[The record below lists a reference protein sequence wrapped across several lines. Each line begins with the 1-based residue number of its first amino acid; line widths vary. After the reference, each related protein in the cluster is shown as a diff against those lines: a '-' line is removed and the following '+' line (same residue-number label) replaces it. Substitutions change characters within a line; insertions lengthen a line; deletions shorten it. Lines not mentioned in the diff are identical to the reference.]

1 MLININEKKNLNVPD
16 NLNIIQACSL
26 FDIYIPR
33 FCYHE
38 KLSIAGN
45 CRMCLVEV
53 KGVLKPVASCAM
65 PINKDMQIYTD
76 SKLVKKAREGILEF
90 ILLNHPLDCPICDQ
104 GGECDLQ
111 DQSLLYG
118 NDKGRFYDFKRAVK
132 DKDCGPLIKTIM
144 TRCIQCT
151 RCVRFMREVAGLNF
165 LGVIGRGNSMEISNF
180 LEKSLF
186 SELSGNVIDVC
197 PVGALTSKPYSF
209 VARPWEL
216 SSFNTIDLHDIMHVN
231 IRIDIRDTKILRIL
245 PRLNSK
251 LNENWIS
258 DVTRFSYDGLFLNR
272 LTSPSVLNDSNKLTA
287 CSWLSILFKFKNL
300 NLKRINF
307 VLGNFLDA
315 ETNAII
321 KFICNKHGD
330 FSVLNLNQ
338 NYSNNDLRF
347 NFFFD
352 YKIFNNLNSF
362 NSIFLFNTNLRL
374 ENPLLNLR
382 LKKLVDKNLIKVFS
396 FGSSFGY
403 NFLSYN
409 QGNSLK
415 SFLKFIE
422 GKNILNNFFVKSKK
436 NLFVFNWNFFNKL
449 KNNFDF
455 FFFKMGNLSFLGDN
469 IHFAVLNSD
478 TTSLLSKDFNLFNS
492 TNFFDDDSFRNLN
505 CYSYKKS
512 LFYLLNVDNF
522 NFFSKNYDNFLKKD
536 QIIFQNMYDAPK
548 SLKDKVN
555 FFLPAANFVEKNAT
569 YINFFGMIQKVK
581 FIIFPFKNVRSDFK
595 ILYILFKNLFFD
607 LDKKNSKTFNL
618 QKFFMRYNF
627 LNFELFFPFIKLKF
641 SQIFSFNNTIQINN
655 LTNIYKGNSISKRS
669 RILNICYRDVKKIYS
684 NFF

>member
-1 MLININEKKNLNVPD
+1 MLININEKKNLSVPD
-16 NLNIIQACSL
+16 NINILQACSL
-26 FDIYIPR
+26 YNIYIPR

-53 KGVLKPVASCAM
+53 KGVLKPIASCAM
-65 PINKDMQIYTD
+65 PINKDMQIFTE

-111 DQSLLYG
+111 DQSLIYG
-118 NDKGRFYDFKRAVK
+118 NDKGRFYDLKRAVK

-151 RCVRFMREVAGLNF
+151 RCVRFMREISGLNY

-180 LEKSLF
+180 LQKSLF

-216 SSFNTIDLHDIMHVN
+216 SSFNTIDLNDIMHVN
-231 IRIDIRDTKILRIL
+231 IRVDVRDTKILRVL

-258 DVTRFSYDGLFLNR
+258 DATRFSYDGFFINR
-272 LTSPSVLNDSNKLTA
+272 ISSPFIFNNEQKLVS
-287 CSWLSILFKFKNL
+287 CSWLNILYNFKK
-300 NLKRINF
+300 LKINRINF
-307 VLGNFLDA
+307 VLGDFIDA
-315 ETNAII
+315 ETNALI
-321 KFICNKHGD
+321 KLICNKHGN

-338 NYSNNDLRF
+338 NNCDNDFRF
-347 NFFFD
+347 NYFFD
-352 YKIFNNLNSF
+352 HNIFNNLKDF

-403 NFLSYN
+403 NFLNYN
-409 QGNSLK
+409 FGNSIK
-415 SFLKFIE
+415 NFLNFIE
-422 GKNILNNFFVKSKK
+422 GKNILNNSFSKTEK
-436 NLFVFNWNFFNKL
+436 TLFVFNWNFFNKV

-455 FFFKMGNLSFLGDN
+455 YNFKNNNLKFLSN
-469 IHFAVLNSD
+469 KLKFTVLTRDS
-478 TTSLLSKDFNLFNS
+478 TSLLSFDFNLTKTINS
-492 TNFFDDDSFRNLN
+492 FDDFSFSDKRFLLN
-505 CYSYKKS
+505 DS
-512 LFYLLNVDNF
+512 LFYLLNAESY
-522 NFFSKNYDNFLKKD
+522 NFFLKNYDFFDKKKV
-536 QIIFQNMYDAPK
+536 ILQNMYNPGQKIINKAD
-548 SLKDKVN
+548 
-555 FFLPAANFVEKNAT
+555 FILPSAHFIEKNAT
-569 YINFFGMIQKVK
+569 YINFFGLIQKVK
-581 FIIFPFKNVRSDFK
+581 FILFPFKNVRSDFK
-595 ILYILFKNLFFD
+595 IIYILFKSLFFSFD
-607 LDKKNSKTFNL
+607 LYKKFNL
-618 QKFFMRYNF
+618 NFFFNKYNF
-627 LNFELFFPFIKLKF
+627 LFFNLFIPTFF
-641 SQIFSFNNTIQINN
+641 SITKSKIFSFSN
-655 LTNIYKGNSISKRS
+655 
-669 RILNICYRDVKKIYS
+669 ILNKNYVTNFYRLNSVLRRSQILFNCYKDVKKIYS
-684 NFF
+684 NFS

>member
-1 MLININEKKNLNVPD
+1 MVININDKRNLDVPD
-16 NLNIIQACSL
+16 NINILQACSL
-26 FDIYIPR
+26 FNIYIPR
-33 FCYHE
+33 FCYHD

-65 PINKDMQIYTD
+65 PISKDMQIFTE

-151 RCVRFMREVAGLNF
+151 RCVRFMREISGLNF

-186 SELSGNVIDVC
+186 SEISGNVIDIC

-216 SSFNTIDLHDIMHVN
+216 SSFNTIDLNDIMHVN
-231 IRIDIRDTKILRIL
+231 IRVDVRDTKILRIL

-258 DVTRFSYDGLFLNR
+258 DATRFSYDGFFLNR
-272 LTSPSVLNDSNKLTA
+272 LTSPYMLDTSDSITI
-287 CSWLSILFKFKNL
+287 CSWLNILFEFKKL
-300 NLKRINF
+300 QYKKVNF
-307 VLGNFLDA
+307 VLGNFVDA
-315 ETNAII
+315 ETSLLV
-321 KFICNKHGD
+321 KYICNKSGN
-330 FSVLNLNQ
+330 FSILNLSQ
-338 NYSNNDLRF
+338 KLIINDFRL

-352 YKIFNNLNSF
+352 RKFFDELNTF

-403 NFLSYN
+403 NFLNYN
-409 QGNSLK
+409 NGSSIK
-415 SFLKFIE
+415 HFLNFIE
-422 GKNILNNFFVKSKK
+422 GKSILNALLIKFNK
-436 NLFVFNWNFFNKL
+436 NLFIFNWNFFNKL

-455 FFFKMGNLSFLGDN
+455 LLYKLKNLYFINDKL
-469 IHFAVLNSD
+469 HYTVLTHDS
-478 TTSLLSKDFNLFNS
+478 TSLLVNDFNLCNS
-492 TNFFDDDSFRNLN
+492 TNLFDDESFKCFDNSFLKDNL
-505 CYSYKKS
+505 
-512 LFYLLNVDNF
+512 FFLLNADNF
-522 NFFSKNYDNFLKKD
+522 NFFYKNNDFLKNNNV
-536 QIIFQNMYDAPK
+536 IFQGMYNANNRIK
-548 SLKDKVN
+548 NVIN
-555 FFLPAANFVEKNAT
+555 FFLPSSHFVEKNAT
-569 YINFFGMIQKVK
+569 YINFFGFIQKVK
-581 FIIFPFKNVRSDFK
+581 FILFPYKNVRSDFK
-595 ILYILFKNLFFD
+595 ILYILFKD
-607 LDKKNSKTFNL
+607 LLGATSTLTKFNL
-618 QKFFMRYNF
+618 QKSFIKYNF
-627 LNFELFFPFIKLKF
+627 LNFELFMPKF
-641 SQIFSFNNTIQINN
+641 LSYNFSNFFYFNNTLNVNTI
-655 LTNIYKGNSISKRS
+655 TNFYKTNSILRRS
-669 RILNICYRDVKKIYS
+669 QILNICYRDVKKVYS

>member
-1 MLININEKKNLNVPD
+1 MLISINEKKNLNVSE
-16 NLNIIQACSL
+16 NLNILQACAL
-26 FDIYIPR
+26 FNIYIPR

-53 KGVLKPVASCAM
+53 KGVLKPIASCAM
-65 PINKDMQIYTD
+65 PISKDMQIFTD

-118 NDKGRFYDFKRAVK
+118 NDKGRFYDFKRSVK

-151 RCVRFMREVAGLNF
+151 RCVRFMREISGLNF

-180 LEKSLF
+180 LGKSLF

-216 SSFNTIDLHDIMHVN
+216 SSFNTIDLNDIMHVN
-231 IRIDIRDTKILRIL
+231 IRVDVRDTKILRIL

-258 DVTRFSYDGLFLNR
+258 DITRFSYDGFFLNR
-272 LTSPSVLNDSNKLTA
+272 LTSPYGLNNEKKIVV
-287 CSWLSILFKFKNL
+287 CSWLNILFK
-300 NLKRINF
+300 LKKIQYNKINF
-307 VLGNFLDA
+307 IFGNFLDA
-315 ETNAII
+315 ETNAVV
-321 KFICNKHGD
+321 KYICTKYGN
-330 FSVLNLNQ
+330 FSFLNLKQ
-338 NYSNNDLRF
+338 KSILNDFRF
-347 NFFFD
+347 NYFFNYKNFD
-352 YKIFNNLNSF
+352 NLNLF
-362 NSIFLFNTNLRL
+362 NSVFLFNTNLRL

-382 LKKLVDKNLIKVFS
+382 LKKLVDKNLIKIFS

-403 NFLSYN
+403 NFFVYN

-415 SFLKFIE
+415 IFLNFIA
-422 GKNILNNFFVKSKK
+422 GKSILNNFFIKSNK
-436 NLFVFNWNFFNKL
+436 NLFIFNWSFFNKA

-455 FFFKMGNLSFLGDN
+455 FFFKNNNLTFLKNN
-469 IHFAVLNSD
+469 IEFSVLSNDS
-478 TTSLLSKDFNLFNS
+478 TSLLLYDFNLINS
-492 TNFFDDDSFRNLN
+492 INSFDDVSF
-505 CYSYKKS
+505 KKIKKDPS
-512 LFYLLNVDNF
+512 KKDLFYLLNVENF
-522 NFFSKNYDNFLKKD
+522 NFFFKNYTFFNDNFVF
-536 QIIFQNMYDAPK
+536 FQSQYLANERIK
-548 SLKDKVN
+548 NKIH
-555 FFLPAANFVEKNAT
+555 FFLPSAHFVEKNAT
-569 YINFFGMIQKVK
+569 YVNFFGLIQKVK
-581 FIIFPFKNVRSDFK
+581 FILFPFKNVRSDSK
-595 ILYILFKNLFFD
+595 IIYMLFKDLFNN
-607 LDKKNSKTFNL
+607 KKVNNKNNFNL
-618 QKFFMRYNF
+618 QFFFSKYNF
-627 LNFELFFPFIKLKF
+627 SNFNLFLPSINFKF
-641 SQIFSFNNTIQINN
+641 SNFFSFNNTFNISFT
-655 LTNIYKGNSISKRS
+655 TNVYRSNSLSKRS
-669 RILNICYRDVKKIYS
+669 QILNICYKDVKKIYS

>member
-1 MLININEKKNLNVPD
+1 MLININEKKNLEVPD
-16 NLNIIQACSL
+16 NISILQACSL
-26 FDIYIPR
+26 FNIYVPR

-65 PINKDMQIYTD
+65 PIGKDMQIFTE

-118 NDKGRFYDFKRAVK
+118 NDKGRFYDLKRAVK

-151 RCVRFMREVAGLNF
+151 RCVRFMREIAGINF

-180 LEKSLF
+180 LQKSLF

-216 SSFNTIDLHDIMHVN
+216 SSFNTIDLNDIMHVN
-231 IRIDIRDTKILRIL
+231 IRIDVRDTKILRVL

-251 LNENWIS
+251 LNENWVS
-258 DVTRFSYDGLFLNR
+258 DATRFSYDGFFYDR
-272 LTSPSVLNDSNKLTA
+272 LISPCMRDSSGKINI
-287 CSWLSILFKFKNL
+287 CSWLNILFKIKSINY
-300 NLKRINF
+300 KKINF

-315 ETNAII
+315 ETSLLI
-321 KFICNKHGD
+321 KFICNKKGS
-330 FSVLNLNQ
+330 FSILNLGHQ
-338 NYSNNDLRF
+338 NKKSNDFRFNYFFNREVFNDLNTF
-347 NFFFD
+347 NT
-352 YKIFNNLNSF
+352 L
-362 NSIFLFNTNLRL
+362 FLFNTNLRL

-382 LKKLVDKNLIKVFS
+382 IKKLVDKNLIKIFS

-403 NFLSYN
+403 NYSTYN
-409 QGNSLK
+409 QGNSTK
-415 SFLKFIE
+415 NFLNFIE
-422 GKNILNNFFVKSKK
+422 GKSLLTTLLLKSNK
-436 NLFVFNWNFFNKL
+436 NLFIFNWTFFNKL

-455 FFFKMGNLSFLGDN
+455 FIFRNKKLPFLAPDKIFFTVLSYD
-469 IHFAVLNSD
+469 S
-478 TTSLLSKDFNLFNS
+478 TSLIINDFNLDNS
-492 TNFFDDDSFRNLN
+492 VNFFNDE
-505 CYSYKKS
+505 SYKNNYNFTDD
-512 LFYLLNVDNF
+512 LFYLLNADNF
-522 NFFSKNYDNFLKKD
+522 NFFHKNYSFLD
-536 QIIFQNMYDAPK
+536 K
-548 SLKDKVN
+548 SIVVSQSIYNAHETLKRKIN
-555 FFLPAANFVEKNAT
+555 FFLPSAHFVEKNAT
-569 YINFFGMIQKVK
+569 FVNFFGLIQKVK
-581 FIIFPFKNVRSDFK
+581 FILFPFKNVRSDFR
-595 ILYILFKNLFFD
+595 ILYILFKGLFTDVVSFKD
-607 LDKKNSKTFNL
+607 INSN
-618 QKFFMRYNF
+618 FFFSKYNF
-627 LNFELFFPFIKLKF
+627 SKFDLFFPKI
-641 SQIFSFNNTIQINN
+641 SFFGFPNFFLFTNTIQCNVV
-655 LTNIYKGNSISKRS
+655 TNFNKTNSILRKSQ
-669 RILNICYRDVKKIYS
+669 ILGICYKDIKKTYS

>member
-1 MLININEKKNLNVPD
+1 MLININEKKNLSVPD
-16 NLNIIQACSL
+16 NINILQACSL
-26 FDIYIPR
+26 YNIYIPR

-53 KGVLKPVASCAM
+53 KGVLKPIASCAM
-65 PINKDMQIYTD
+65 PINKDMQIFTE

-111 DQSLLYG
+111 DQSLIYG
-118 NDKGRFYDFKRAVK
+118 NDKGRFYDLKRAVK

-151 RCVRFMREVAGLNF
+151 RCVRFMREISGLNY

-180 LEKSLF
+180 LQKSLF

-216 SSFNTIDLHDIMHVN
+216 SSFNTIDLNDIMHVN
-231 IRIDIRDTKILRIL
+231 IRVDVRDTKILRVL

-258 DVTRFSYDGLFLNR
+258 DATRFSYDGFFINR
-272 LTSPSVLNDSNKLTA
+272 ISSPFIFNNEQKLVS
-287 CSWLSILFKFKNL
+287 CSWLNILYNFKK
-300 NLKRINF
+300 LKINRINF
-307 VLGNFLDA
+307 VLGDFIDA
-315 ETNAII
+315 ETNALI
-321 KFICNKHGD
+321 KLICNKHGN

-338 NYSNNDLRF
+338 NNCDNDFRF
-347 NFFFD
+347 NYFFD
-352 YKIFNNLNSF
+352 HNIFNNLKDF

-403 NFLSYN
+403 NFLNYN
-409 QGNSLK
+409 FGNSIK
-415 SFLKFIE
+415 NFLNFIE
-422 GKNILNNFFVKSKK
+422 GKNILNNSFSKTEK
-436 NLFVFNWNFFNKL
+436 TLFVFNWNFFNKV

-455 FFFKMGNLSFLGDN
+455 YNFKNNNLKFLSN
-469 IHFAVLNSD
+469 KLKFTVLTRDS
-478 TTSLLSKDFNLFNS
+478 TSLLSFDFNLTKTINS
-492 TNFFDDDSFRNLN
+492 FDDFSFSDKRFLLN
-505 CYSYKKS
+505 DS
-512 LFYLLNVDNF
+512 LFYLLNAESY
-522 NFFSKNYDNFLKKD
+522 NFFLKNYDFFDKKKV
-536 QIIFQNMYDAPK
+536 ILQNMYNPGQKIINKAD
-548 SLKDKVN
+548 
-555 FFLPAANFVEKNAT
+555 FILPSAHFIEKNAT
-569 YINFFGMIQKVK
+569 YINFFGLIQKVK
-581 FIIFPFKNVRSDFK
+581 FILFPFKNVRSDFK
-595 ILYILFKNLFFD
+595 IIYILFKSLFFSFD
-607 LDKKNSKTFNL
+607 LYKKFNL
-618 QKFFMRYNF
+618 NFFFNKYNF
-627 LNFELFFPFIKLKF
+627 LFFNLFIPTFF
-641 SQIFSFNNTIQINN
+641 SITKSKIFSFYNILNKNYV
-655 LTNIYKGNSISKRS
+655 TNFYRLNSVLKRS
-669 RILNICYRDVKKIYS
+669 QTLLNCYKDVKKIYS
-684 NFF
+684 NFS

>member
-1 MLININEKKNLNVPD
+1 MLININDKKNLNVPD
-16 NLNIIQACSL
+16 NINILQACAL
-26 FDIYIPR
+26 YNIYVPR

-53 KGVLKPVASCAM
+53 KGVLKPIASCAM
-65 PINKDMQIYTD
+65 PISNAMHVFTD

-118 NDKGRFYDFKRAVK
+118 NDKGRFYDFKRSVK

-151 RCVRFMREVAGLNF
+151 RCVRFMREIAGLNY

-216 SSFNTIDLHDIMHVN
+216 SSFNTIDLNDIMHVN
-231 IRIDIRDTKILRIL
+231 IRVDIRDTKILRIL

-258 DVTRFSYDGLFLNR
+258 DVTRFSYDGFFLNR
-272 LTSPSVLNDSNKLTA
+272 LVSPYFRSANNKINI
-287 CSWLSILFKFKNL
+287 CSWLQILYNFKKI
-300 NLKRINF
+300 KYDKINF
-307 VLGNFLDA
+307 IFGNFLDA
-315 ETNAII
+315 ETLALA
-321 KFICNKHGD
+321 KFITNKFGD
-330 FSVLNLNQ
+330 FSILNLNKNFYLNDFRL
-338 NYSNNDLRF
+338 NYLF
-347 NFFFD
+347 NYNF
-352 YKIFNNLNSF
+352 FNNLNTF
-362 NSIFLFNTNLRL
+362 DCIFLFNTNLRL

-403 NFLSYN
+403 NFLVYN
-409 QGNSLK
+409 TGNSTK
-415 SFLKFIE
+415 NFLAFLE
-422 GKNILNNFFVKSKK
+422 GKSILNNFFCKSNK
-436 NLFVFNWNFFNKL
+436 NLFVFNLTFFNQLQNRFNFLVFKNYNLNFL
-449 KNNFDF
+449 KNLHFTV
-455 FFFKMGNLSFLGDN
+455 LSY
-469 IHFAVLNSD
+469 D
-478 TTSLLSKDFNLFNS
+478 TSSLLSFDFNLENSINAFDDCSFKLNKVSNS
-492 TNFFDDDSFRNLN
+492 TKN
-505 CYSYKKS
+505 
-512 LFYLLNVDNF
+512 LFYLLNIDSF
-522 NFFSKNYDNFLKKD
+522 NFFLKDLKMFENNFV
-536 QIIFQNMYDAPK
+536 IFQNMYNPK
-548 SLKDKVN
+548 EFLKNKIN
-555 FFLPAANFVEKNAT
+555 FFLPATHFIEKNST
-569 YINFFGMIQKVK
+569 YINFFGLIQKVK
-581 FIIFPFKNVRSDFK
+581 FILFPFKNVRSDSK
-595 ILYILFKNLFFD
+595 ILYILFKNLISNYD
-607 LDKKNSKTFNL
+607 SIKI
-618 QKFFMRYNF
+618 QKMFTKYNF
-627 LNFELFFPFIKLKF
+627 LNFDLFLPNLKF
-641 SQIFSFNNTIQINN
+641 NNKFFFLFNNT
-655 LTNIYKGNSISKRS
+655 LKHVFVTNIYKSNSLTKRS
-669 RILNICYRDVKKIYS
+669 LVLNTCYKDVKKMYS

>member
-16 NLNIIQACSL
+16 NINILQACSL
-26 FDIYIPR
+26 FNIYVPR

-53 KGVLKPVASCAM
+53 KGVVKPIASCAM
-65 PINKDMQIYTD
+65 PISKDMQIFTD

-151 RCVRFMREVAGLNF
+151 RCVRFMREISGLNS

-180 LEKSLF
+180 LGKSLI

-216 SSFNTIDLHDIMHVN
+216 SSFNTIDLTDIMHVN
-231 IRIDIRDTKILRIL
+231 VRIDVRDTKILRIL

-258 DVTRFSYDGLFLNR
+258 DVTRFSYDGFFFNR
-272 LTSPSVLNDSNKLTA
+272 LTSPYILNNEKITI
-287 CSWLSILFKFKNL
+287 CSWLHILFKFKKIQYN
-300 NLKRINF
+300 KINF
-307 VLGNFLDA
+307 VFGNFLDA

-321 KFICNKHGD
+321 KYVCNKHGA
-330 FSVLNLNQ
+330 FSSLNLSQ
-338 NYSNNDLRF
+338 SKIINDFRF
-347 NFFFD
+347 NYFFD
-352 YKIFNNLNSF
+352 YKKFNNLNNF

-374 ENPLLNLR
+374 ENPLFNLR

-403 NFLSYN
+403 NFFVYN

-415 SFLKFIE
+415 NFLNFIE
-422 GKNILNNFFVKSKK
+422 GKSVLNNYFMKSNK
-436 NLFVFNWNFFNKL
+436 NLFIFNWSFFNKI

-455 FFFKMGNLSFLGDN
+455 FFLKNNNLSFLKN
-469 IHFAVLNSD
+469 IEFSVLSNDS
-478 TTSLLSKDFNLFNS
+478 TSLLLYDFNLVNS
-492 TNFFDDDSFRNLN
+492 INSFDDISFKNL
-505 CYSYKKS
+505 KKNS
-512 LFYLLNVDNF
+512 SKKNLLYLLNVENF
-522 NFFSKNYDNFLKKD
+522 NFFFKNFDLLKDNYVV
-536 QIIFQNMYDAPK
+536 FQSIYNAND
-548 SLKDKVN
+548 SLKRKIH
-555 FFLPAANFVEKNAT
+555 FFLPSTHFVEKNAT
-569 YINFFGMIQKVK
+569 YINFFGLIQKVK
-581 FIIFPFKNVRSDFK
+581 FILFPFKNVRSDSK
-595 ILYILFKNLFFD
+595 IIYILFKDLINLNNIN
-607 LDKKNSKTFNL
+607 KNNFNL
-618 QKFFMRYNF
+618 QFFFNKYNF
-627 LNFELFFPFIKLKF
+627 FDFDLFFPNINFKF
-641 SQIFSFNNTIQINN
+641 QTLFSLNNIFNSCFV
-655 LTNIYKGNSISKRS
+655 TNIYRSNSLLKRS
-669 RILNICYRDVKKIYS
+669 HVLNVCYKDIKKIYS

>member
-1 MLININEKKNLNVPD
+1 MIININDKKNLDVPD
-16 NLNIIQACSL
+16 NINILQACSL
-26 FDIYIPR
+26 FNIYVPR
-33 FCYHE
+33 FCYHD

-65 PINKDMQIYTD
+65 PISKDMQIFTE

-151 RCVRFMREVAGLNF
+151 RCVRFMREISGLNF

-186 SELSGNVIDVC
+186 SELSGNVIDIC

-216 SSFNTIDLHDIMHVN
+216 SSFNTIDLNDIMHVN
-231 IRIDIRDTKILRIL
+231 IRVDVRDTKILRIL

-258 DVTRFSYDGLFLNR
+258 DATRFSYDGFFLNR
-272 LTSPSVLNDSNKLTA
+272 LTSPYMLDTFNNITI
-287 CSWLSILFKFKNL
+287 CSWLNILFEFKKL
-300 NLKRINF
+300 QYKKVNF
-307 VLGNFLDA
+307 VLGNFVDA
-315 ETNAII
+315 ETSLLV
-321 KFICNKHGD
+321 KYICNKSGN
-330 FSVLNLNQ
+330 FSILNLSQ
-338 NYSNNDLRF
+338 KLIINDFRL

-352 YKIFNNLNSF
+352 RKFFDELNTF

-403 NFLSYN
+403 NFLNYN
-409 QGNSLK
+409 KGGSIK
-415 SFLKFIE
+415 HFLNFVE
-422 GKNILNNFFVKSKK
+422 GKSILSTLLIKSNK
-436 NLFVFNWNFFNKL
+436 NLFIFNWNFFNKL

-455 FFFKMGNLSFLGDN
+455 LFFKLKNLYFINDKL
-469 IHFAVLNSD
+469 HYTVLTHDS
-478 TTSLLSKDFNLFNS
+478 TSLLVNDFNLCNS
-492 TNFFDDDSFRNLN
+492 TNLFNDESFKCFDDSFLKDNL
-505 CYSYKKS
+505 
-512 LFYLLNVDNF
+512 FFLLNADNF
-522 NFFSKNYDNFLKKD
+522 NFFYKNNDFLKNNNV
-536 QIIFQNMYDAPK
+536 IFQSMYNANNRIK
-548 SLKDKVN
+548 NVIN
-555 FFLPAANFVEKNAT
+555 FFLPSSHFVEKNAT
-569 YINFFGMIQKVK
+569 YVNFFGFIQKVK
-581 FIIFPFKNVRSDFK
+581 FILFPYKSVRSDFK
-595 ILYILFKNLFFD
+595 ILYILFKSL
-607 LDKKNSKTFNL
+607 LVTTSTLTKFNL
-618 QKFFMRYNF
+618 QKNFIKYNF
-627 LNFELFFPFIKLKF
+627 LNFELFMPKF
-641 SQIFSFNNTIQINN
+641 LSYSFSNFFYFNNTLNVNTI
-655 LTNIYKGNSISKRS
+655 TNFYKTNSILRRS
-669 RILNICYRDVKKIYS
+669 QILNICYRDVKKVYS

>member
-1 MLININEKKNLNVPD
+1 MLININEKKNLVVPD
-16 NLNIIQACSL
+16 NINILQACAL
-26 FDIYIPR
+26 YNIYIPR

-53 KGVLKPVASCAM
+53 KGVLKPIASCAM
-65 PINKDMQIYTD
+65 PINKDMQIFTE

-111 DQSLLYG
+111 DQSLIYG
-118 NDKGRFYDFKRAVK
+118 NDKGRFYDLKRAVK

-151 RCVRFMREVAGLNF
+151 RCVRFMREISGLNY

-180 LEKSLF
+180 LQKSLF

-216 SSFNTIDLHDIMHVN
+216 SSFNTIDLNDIIHVN
-231 IRIDIRDTKILRIL
+231 IRVDIRDTKILRVL

-258 DVTRFSYDGLFLNR
+258 DVTRFSYDGFFLNR
-272 LTSPSVLNDSNKLTA
+272 VSSPFVSNNKQKITS
-287 CSWLSILFKFKNL
+287 CSWLNILFNFKK
-300 NLKRINF
+300 LKINKINF
-307 VLGNFLDA
+307 VLGDFIDA

-338 NYSNNDLRF
+338 NSSNLDFRF
-347 NFFFD
+347 NYFFD
-352 YKIFNNLNSF
+352 QNVFNNLKDF

-403 NFLSYN
+403 NFLNYN
-409 QGNSLK
+409 FGNSFK
-415 SFLKFIE
+415 KFLNFIE
-422 GKNILNNFFVKSKK
+422 GKNILNNSFSKTDK
-436 NLFVFNWNFFNKL
+436 ILFIFNWNFFNKI

-455 FFFKMGNLSFLGDN
+455 FNFKHNNLNFLSNKLKFTVMTRD
-469 IHFAVLNSD
+469 S
-478 TTSLLSKDFNLFNS
+478 TSLLSFDFNLIKSVNS
-492 TNFFDDDSFRNLN
+492 FDDF
-505 CYSYKKS
+505 SYINKSNSLKDS
-512 LFYLLNVDNF
+512 LFYFLNAENY
-522 NFFSKNYDNFLKKD
+522 NFFLKNYDFFNKNKLILQSIYNPTQK
-536 QIIFQNMYDAPK
+536 
-548 SLKDKVN
+548 LVN
-555 FFLPAANFVEKNAT
+555 KADFILPSAHFIEKNST
-569 YINFFGMIQKVK
+569 YINFFGLIQKVK
-581 FIIFPFKNVRSDFK
+581 FILFPFKNVRSDFK
-595 ILYILFKNLFFD
+595 ILYILFKSLFGD
-607 LDKKNSKTFNL
+607 LNSYKNFNL
-618 QKFFMRYNF
+618 NFFFSKYNF
-627 LNFELFFPFIKLKF
+627 VFFELFIPSFLIITK
-641 SQIFSFNNTIQINN
+641 SNIFSFSNVLNKNYVTNFYRSN
-655 LTNIYKGNSISKRS
+655 LIIKRS
-669 RILNICYRDVKKIYS
+669 QILLNCYKNVKKIYS
-684 NFF
+684 NFS

>member
-1 MLININEKKNLNVPD
+1 MLININEKKNIVVPD
-16 NLNIIQACSL
+16 NINILQACSL
-26 FDIYIPR
+26 FNIYVPR

-53 KGVLKPVASCAM
+53 KGVLKPIASCAM
-65 PINKDMQIYTD
+65 PISKDMQIFTY

-165 LGVIGRGNSMEISNF
+165 LGVIGRGNAMEISNF

-216 SSFNTIDLHDIMHVN
+216 SSLNTIDLNDIMHVN
-231 IRIDIRDTKILRIL
+231 IRIDVRDTKILRIL

-258 DVTRFSYDGLFLNR
+258 DVTRFSYDGFFINR
-272 LTSPSVLNDSNKLTA
+272 LTSPAVKDNNKIA
-287 CSWLSILFKFKNL
+287 ICSWLNILFKFKKL
-300 NLKRINF
+300 NYNKINF
-307 VLGNFLDA
+307 VFGNFVDA
-315 ETNAII
+315 ETSAIT
-321 KFICNKHGD
+321 KYICNKHGNA
-330 FSVLNLNQ
+330 SITVLNQKKILN
-338 NYSNNDLRF
+338 DFRF

-352 YKIFNNLNSF
+352 NKIFNNLNNF

-396 FGSSFGY
+396 FSSSFGY
-403 NFLSYN
+403 NFFVYN
-409 QGNSLK
+409 QGNSVK
-415 SFLKFIE
+415 NFLNFLE
-422 GKNILNNFFVKSKK
+422 GKSLLNAFFMKSNK
-436 NLFVFNWNFFNKL
+436 NLFIFNWSFFNKL

-455 FFFKMGNLSFLGDN
+455 FFYKNNFLPFLKNN
-469 IHFAVLNSD
+469 INFSVLNNDS
-478 TTSLLSKDFNLFNS
+478 TALLSYDFNLSCSVNS
-492 TNFFDDDSFRNLN
+492 FDDISF
-505 CYSYKKS
+505 KKLHQDFS
-512 LFYLLNVDNF
+512 KKDIFYLLNVENF
-522 NFFSKNYDNFLKKD
+522 NFFFKNYSFLNENH
-536 QIIFQNMYDAPK
+536 IVFQSIYNANDA
-548 SLKDKVN
+548 LKTKVH
-555 FFLPAANFVEKNAT
+555 FFLPSSHFVEKNAT
-569 YINFFGMIQKVK
+569 YVNFFGLIQKVK
-581 FIIFPFKNVRSDFK
+581 FVLFPFKNVRSDFK
-595 ILYILFKNLFFD
+595 IIYILFKTFF
-607 LDKKNSKTFNL
+607 NKTGIFNT
-618 QKFFMRYNF
+618 QFFFNKYHF
-627 LNFELFFPFIKLKF
+627 LNFDIFFPNNNLKF
-641 SQIFSFNNTIQINN
+641 YNFFSFNNTLNN
-655 LTNIYKGNSISKRS
+655 TFVTNIYRSNSLLKRS
-669 RILNICYRDVKKIYS
+669 QILNVCYKEVKKIYS

>member
-1 MLININEKKNLNVPD
+1 MLININEKKNLVVPD
-16 NLNIIQACSL
+16 NLNILQACAL
-26 FDIYIPR
+26 FNIYVPR

-53 KGVLKPVASCAM
+53 KGVIKPIASCAM
-65 PINKDMQIYTD
+65 PISKDMQIFTD
-76 SKLVKKAREGILEF
+76 SKMVKKAREGILEF

-151 RCVRFMREVAGLNF
+151 RCVRFMREISGLNF

-216 SSFNTIDLHDIMHVN
+216 SSFNTIDLNDIMHVN
-231 IRIDIRDTKILRIL
+231 VRIDVRDTKILRVL

-258 DVTRFSYDGLFLNR
+258 DVTRFSYDGFFLNR
-272 LTSPSVLNDSNKLTA
+272 LTTPYILTNEKKIA
-287 CSWLSILFKFKNL
+287 VCSWLNVLFKFKQL
-300 NLKRINF
+300 QYSKINF
-307 VLGNFLDA
+307 ILGNFLDA
-315 ETNAII
+315 ETNAIV
-321 KFICNKHGD
+321 KFVCNKKGD

-338 NYSNNDLRF
+338 KKVLNDFRF

-352 YKIFNNLNSF
+352 YKIFNNLQKF
-362 NSIFLFNTNLRL
+362 NSVFLFNTNLRL

-382 LKKLVDKNLIKVFS
+382 LKKLVDKNLIKIFS

-403 NFLSYN
+403 NFFSYN
-409 QGNSLK
+409 QGNSSK
-415 SFLKFIE
+415 KFLKFIE
-422 GKNILNNFFVKSKK
+422 GKSILNNFFMKSNN
-436 NLFVFNWNFFNKL
+436 NLFIFNWNFFDKI
-449 KNNFDF
+449 KNNFNFLTFKDTHLF
-455 FFFKMGNLSFLGDN
+455 FLKNKINFCILSN
-469 IHFAVLNSD
+469 D
-478 TTSLLSKDFNLFNS
+478 TTSLLAYDFNLINSNNSFND
-492 TNFFDDDSFRNLN
+492 TSFKQVKETSIKQN
-505 CYSYKKS
+505 

-522 NFFSKNYDNFLKKD
+522 NFFFKNYPFFNKD
-536 QIIFQNMYDAPK
+536 HIVFQNMYNPSDLIRK
-548 SLKDKVN
+548 KIH
-555 FFLPAANFVEKNAT
+555 FFLPSAHFVEKNST
-569 YINFFGMIQKVK
+569 YVNFFGLIQKVK

-595 ILYILFKNLFFD
+595 IIYILFKKLFTCKKIKSNINLKKIFNSYNFTVFD
-607 LDKKNSKTFNL
+607 LFLPTCMKS
-618 QKFFMRYNF
+618 NF
-627 LNFELFFPFIKLKF
+627 LNF
-641 SQIFSFNNTIQINN
+641 FSFNNIFNN
-655 LTNIYKGNSISKRS
+655 TFVTNIYRSNSLLRRSK
-669 RILNICYRDVKKIYS
+669 IQNVCYKDVKNFYS

>member
-16 NLNIIQACSL
+16 NINILQACAL
-26 FDIYIPR
+26 FNIYIPR

-53 KGVLKPVASCAM
+53 KGVLKPIASCAM
-65 PINKDMQIYTD
+65 PISKDMQIFTE

-118 NDKGRFYDFKRAVK
+118 NDKGRFYDFKRSVK

-151 RCVRFMREVAGLNF
+151 RCVRFMREISGLNF

-216 SSFNTIDLHDIMHVN
+216 SSFNTIDLNDIMHVN
-231 IRIDIRDTKILRIL
+231 IRVDVRDTKILRIL

-258 DVTRFSYDGLFLNR
+258 DVTRFSYDGFFINR
-272 LTSPSVLNDSNKLTA
+272 LTSPILKNKDNFII
-287 CSWLSILFKFKNL
+287 CSWLNILFKFKK
-300 NLKRINF
+300 LKYDKINF
-307 VLGNFLDA
+307 VIGNFLDA

-321 KFICNKHGD
+321 KHVCNKQGN
-330 FSVLNLNQ
+330 FSTLVLNQKKISNDFRLN
-338 NYSNNDLRF
+338 Y
-347 NFFFD
+347 FFD
-352 YKIFNNLNSF
+352 CKIFNNLDKF

-382 LKKLVDKNLIKVFS
+382 LKKLVDKNLVKVLS

-403 NFLSYN
+403 NFFVYN
-409 QGNSLK
+409 HVNTFE
-415 SFLKFIE
+415 SFLDFME
-422 GKNILNNFFVKSKK
+422 GKSVLNNFFMKSNN
-436 NLFVFNWNFFNKL
+436 NLFVFNWSFFNKF

-455 FFFKMGNLSFLGDN
+455 FFFEKSNLFFLKDK
-469 IHFAVLNSD
+469 IKFTVLNNDSNFM
-478 TTSLLSKDFNLFNS
+478 LSYDFNTINS
-492 TNFFDDDSFRNLN
+492 VNSFDDI
-505 CYSYKKS
+505 SYKSFHKKPEEKDMI
-512 LFYLLNVDNF
+512 YLLNVENF
-522 NFFSKNYDNFLKKD
+522 NFFFKNFSVFDSKYV
-536 QIIFQNMYDAPK
+536 IFQNMYNPVD
-548 SLKDKVN
+548 SLKNKIDC
-555 FFLPAANFVEKNAT
+555 FLPSTHFVEKNST
-569 YINFFGMIQKVK
+569 YVNFFGLIQKVK
-581 FIIFPFKNVRSDFK
+581 FILFPFKNVRSDYK
-595 ILYILFKNLFFD
+595 IIYILFKTILDISFKLKNFFN
-607 LDKKNSKTFNL
+607 K
-618 QKFFMRYNF
+618 YNF
-627 LNFELFFPFIKLKF
+627 LNFDLIYPLFSFKF
-641 SQIFSFNNTIQINN
+641 FNFFSFNNTFNTTFV
-655 LTNIYKGNSISKRS
+655 TNIYRSNSLLKRS
-669 RILNICYRDVKKIYS
+669 QNLNICYKEIKKIYS

>member
-16 NLNIIQACSL
+16 NINILQACAL
-26 FDIYIPR
+26 YNIYIPR
-33 FCYHE
+33 FCYHD

-53 KGVLKPVASCAM
+53 KGVLKPIASCAM
-65 PINKDMQIYTD
+65 PINKDMQIFTD

-118 NDKGRFYDFKRAVK
+118 NDKGRFYDLKRAVK

-151 RCVRFMREVAGLNF
+151 RCVRFMKEISGLNY

-180 LEKSLF
+180 LQKSLF

-216 SSFNTIDLHDIMHVN
+216 SSFNTIDLNDIMHVN
-231 IRIDIRDTKILRIL
+231 IRVDIRDTKILRIL

-258 DVTRFSYDGLFLNR
+258 DATRFSYDGFFLNR
-272 LTSPSVLNDSNKLTA
+272 LSSPFLSNEKKDLIS
-287 CSWLSILFKFKNL
+287 CSWLNILFNFKKLTIN
-300 NLKRINF
+300 KINF
-307 VLGNFLDA
+307 VLGDFIDA
-315 ETNAII
+315 ETNFLI
-321 KFICNKHGD
+321 KYICNKHGN
-330 FSVLNLNQ
+330 FSILNLNQ
-338 NYSNNDLRF
+338 KNYENDFRF
-347 NFFFD
+347 NYFFD
-352 YKIFNNLNSF
+352 QKIFDNLSNF

-382 LKKLVDKNLIKVFS
+382 IKKLVDKNLLKVFS

-403 NFLSYN
+403 NFLNYN

-415 SFLKFIE
+415 TFLNFIE
-422 GKNILNNFFVKSKK
+422 GKSILNNFFFKSKK
-436 NLFVFNWNFFNKL
+436 NLFIFNWEFFNKI

-455 FFFKMGNLSFLGDN
+455 FIFKNENLKFLNENFSFT
-469 IHFAVLNSD
+469 VLTKDS
-478 TTSLLSKDFNLFNS
+478 TSLLSLDLNLTKSVNS
-492 TNFFDDDSFRNLN
+492 FEDSSYNPKGLITNNN
-505 CYSYKKS
+505 
-512 LFYLLNVDNF
+512 LFYLLNAENF
-522 NFFSKNYDNFLKKD
+522 NFFFKNLNFLNDNKV
-536 QIIFQNMYDAPK
+536 ILQNNYNPK
-548 SLKDKVN
+548 NSLRNKID
-555 FFLPAANFVEKNAT
+555 FLLPSALFVEKNAT
-569 YINFFGMIQKVK
+569 YVNFFGLIQKVK
-581 FIIFPFKNVRSDFK
+581 FILFPFKNVRSDFK
-595 ILYILFKNLFFD
+595 ILYVLFKSFIDFNDNINKLKLNSFFSKYNFNNFNLFMP
-607 LDKKNSKTFNL
+607 LLNNS
-618 QKFFMRYNF
+618 
-627 LNFELFFPFIKLKF
+627 LKF
-641 SQIFSFNNTIQINN
+641 KMFSFNNTLNKVSV
-655 LTNIYKGNSISKRS
+655 TNFYRMNSVVKRS
-669 RILNICYRDVKKIYS
+669 QILFTCYKDVKKIYS
-684 NFF
+684 NFS

>member
-1 MLININEKKNLNVPD
+1 MLININEKKNLDVPD
-16 NLNIIQACSL
+16 NINILQACSM
-26 FDIYIPR
+26 FNIYIPR

-53 KGVLKPVASCAM
+53 KGVLKPIASCAM
-65 PINKDMQIYTD
+65 PISKDMQIFTD

-118 NDKGRFYDFKRAVK
+118 NDKGRFYDFKRSVK
-132 DKDCGPLIKTIM
+132 DKNCGPLIKTIM

-151 RCVRFMREVAGLNF
+151 RCVRFMREISGLNF

-216 SSFNTIDLHDIMHVN
+216 SSFNTIDLNDIMHVN
-231 IRIDIRDTKILRIL
+231 VRIDIRDTKILRIL

-258 DVTRFSYDGLFLNR
+258 DATRFSYDGFFLDR
-272 LTSPSVLNDSNKLTA
+272 LASPLIKDKNKITI
-287 CSWLSILFKFKNL
+287 CSWLNILFKFKNL
-300 NLKRINF
+300 HYSKINF

-315 ETNAII
+315 ETNVAI
-321 KFICNKHGD
+321 KYICNKYGN
-330 FSVLNLNQ
+330 FSSLVINQKDVLN
-338 NYSNNDLRF
+338 DFRF
-347 NFFFD
+347 NYFFD
-352 YKIFNNLNSF
+352 QKIFNNLQSF

-382 LKKLVDKNLIKVFS
+382 LKKLVDKNLIKIFS

-403 NFLSYN
+403 NFFVYN
-409 QGNSLK
+409 QANSK
-415 SFLKFIE
+415 KNFLNFLE
-422 GKNILNNFFVKSKK
+422 GKSILNNFFMKSVKT
-436 NLFVFNWNFFNKL
+436 LFIFNWSFFNNFKKEFDFLFFKNSSLFFL
-449 KNNFDF
+449 KNNI
-455 FFFKMGNLSFLGDN
+455 SFS
-469 IHFAVLNSD
+469 VLNNDS
-478 TTSLLSKDFNLFNS
+478 TNLLSYDFNLSNSVNNFND
-492 TNFFDDDSFRNLN
+492 FSFSSKSSLN
-505 CYSYKKS
+505 EKKDV
-512 LFYLLNVDNF
+512 FYLLNVDNF
-522 NFFSKNYDNFLKKD
+522 NFF
-536 QIIFQNMYDAPK
+536 
-548 SLKDKVN
+548 LKDYNSLDKNHVILQNIYNVN
-555 FFLPAANFVEKNAT
+555 ETFKKRVDFFLPSAHFVEKNST
-569 YINFFGMIQKVK
+569 YINFFGLIQRVK
-581 FIIFPFKNVRSDFK
+581 FILFPFKNVRSDFK
-595 ILYILFKNLFFD
+595 ILYILFKNLFDTDANFST
-607 LDKKNSKTFNL
+607 KKIFN
-618 QKFFMRYNF
+618 KFNF
-627 LNFELFFPFIKLKF
+627 LNFDIFYPNIKNTNFNFFF
-641 SQIFSFNNTIQINN
+641 FNNTLNPVFV
-655 LTNIYKGNSISKRS
+655 TNIYRSNSLLRRSK
-669 RILNICYRDVKKIYS
+669 ILNICYKEIKKAYT

>member
-1 MLININEKKNLNVPD
+1 MLININEKKNLSVPD
-16 NLNIIQACSL
+16 NINILQACSL
-26 FDIYIPR
+26 YNIYIPR

-53 KGVLKPVASCAM
+53 KGVLKPIASCAM
-65 PINKDMQIYTD
+65 PINKDMQIFTE

-111 DQSLLYG
+111 DQSLIYG
-118 NDKGRFYDFKRAVK
+118 NDKGRFYDLKRAVK

-151 RCVRFMREVAGLNF
+151 RCVRFMREISGLNY

-180 LEKSLF
+180 LQKSLF

-216 SSFNTIDLHDIMHVN
+216 SSFNTIDLNDIMHVN
-231 IRIDIRDTKILRIL
+231 IRVDVRDTKILRVL

-258 DVTRFSYDGLFLNR
+258 DATRFSYDGFFINR
-272 LTSPSVLNDSNKLTA
+272 ISSPFIFNNEQKLVS
-287 CSWLSILFKFKNL
+287 CSWLNILYNFKK
-300 NLKRINF
+300 LKINRINF
-307 VLGNFLDA
+307 VLGDFIDA
-315 ETNAII
+315 ETNALI
-321 KFICNKHGD
+321 KLICNKHGN

-338 NYSNNDLRF
+338 NNCDNDFRF
-347 NFFFD
+347 NYFFD
-352 YKIFNNLNSF
+352 HNIFNNLKDF

-403 NFLSYN
+403 NFLNYN
-409 QGNSLK
+409 FGNSIK
-415 SFLKFIE
+415 NFLNFIE
-422 GKNILNNFFVKSKK
+422 GKNILNNSFSKTEK
-436 NLFVFNWNFFNKL
+436 TLFVFNWNFFNKV

-455 FFFKMGNLSFLGDN
+455 YNFKNNNLKFLSN
-469 IHFAVLNSD
+469 KLKFTVLTRDS
-478 TTSLLSKDFNLFNS
+478 TSLLSFDFNLTKTINS
-492 TNFFDDDSFRNLN
+492 FDDFSFSDKRFLLN
-505 CYSYKKS
+505 DS
-512 LFYLLNVDNF
+512 LFYLLNAESY
-522 NFFSKNYDNFLKKD
+522 NFFLKNYD
-536 QIIFQNMYDAPK
+536 
-548 SLKDKVN
+548 
-555 FFLPAANFVEKNAT
+555 
-569 YINFFGMIQKVK
+569 
-581 FIIFPFKNVRSDFK
+581 
-595 ILYILFKNLFFD
+595 FFD
-607 LDKKNSKTFNL
+607 TCKNCARESGREGEKKKVCARSIQFSK
-618 QKFFMRYNF
+618 
-627 LNFELFFPFIKLKF
+627 
-641 SQIFSFNNTIQINN
+641 
-655 LTNIYKGNSISKRS
+655 
-669 RILNICYRDVKKIYS
+669 
-684 NFF
+684 